1 MPVRLVVTDI
11 EGTTSPIAFVH
22 DVLFP
27 FAAAELGPFLAA
39 RGADP
44 AVAAVL
50 ADVSAR
56 APGEAP
62 EAALRRWMAA
72 DEKVTPLKTLQG
84 MIWEAGFRDG
94 RLCGRLWPDVA
105 PRLSAWHAGG
115 VRLAVFSSGS
125 VAAQKLLFGFSD
137 AGDLAP
143 LFDGFFDTTTG
154 PKREAASYRA
164 IVSALRAAPAETLFL
179 SDLAAELDA
188 AAEAGL
194 ATCQLVRA
202 GDGTRPGARHP
213 AAADF
218 AAVAARFGLPEPG
231 AAA

>member
-1 MPVRLVVTDI
+1 MAGPIRLVVTDI

-22 DVLFP
+22 QVLFP

-39 RGADP
+39 RGSEP

-50 ADVSAR
+50 ADVAAR

-62 EAALRRWMAA
+62 DAALRRWMAA

-94 RLCGRLWPDVA
+94 RLRGRLWPDVA
-105 PRLSAWHAGG
+105 PHLRAWRAGG

-143 LFDGFFDTTTG
+143 LFAGFFDTTTG
-154 PKREAASYRA
+154 PKRDAGSYRA
-164 IVSALRAAPAETLFL
+164 ILAALSAAPADTLFL
-179 SDLAAELDA
+179 SDVEAELDA
-188 AAEAGL
+188 AAEAGI
-194 ATCQLVRA
+194 ATCQLVRPE
-202 GDGTRPGARHP
+202 DGTKPGSRHP
-213 AAADF
+213 VAPDF
-218 AAVAARFGLPEPG
+218 AAVAARFGLPAP
-231 AAA
+231 A

>member
-1 MPVRLVVTDI
+1 MAAPIRLVVTDI

-22 DVLFP
+22 QVLFP

-39 RGADP
+39 HGRDP

-50 ADVSAR
+50 ADVAAR

-84 MIWEAGFRDG
+84 MIWDAGFRDG
-94 RLCGRLWPDVA
+94 RLRGRLWPDVA
-105 PRLSAWHAGG
+105 PRLRAWHAAG

-125 VAAQKLLFGFSD
+125 VAAQKLLFGFSE

-143 LFDGFFDTTTG
+143 LFSGFFDTTTG

-164 IVSALRAAPAETLFL
+164 ILAALSTAPAETLFL
-179 SDLAAELDA
+179 SDVEAELDA
-188 AAEAGL
+188 AAEVGI
-194 ATCQLVRA
+194 ATCHLVRA
-202 GDGTRPGARHP
+202 EDGTKPGTRHP
-213 AAADF
+213 VAADF

-231 AAA
+231 

>member
-1 MPVRLVVTDI
+1 MGDPVRLVVTDI
-11 EGTTSPIAFVH
+11 EGTTSPIAFVKEE
-22 DVLFP
+22 LFP
-27 FAAAELGPFLAA
+27 FAERELGPFLAA
-39 RGADP
+39 RAEDP

-50 ADVSAR
+50 ADVAAR

-94 RLCGRLWPDVA
+94 RLRGRLWPEV
-105 PRLSAWHAGG
+105 PPHLRAWRAGG

-125 VAAQKLLFGFSD
+125 VAAQRLLFGFSE
-137 AGDLAP
+137 AGDLTP

-164 IVSALRAAPAETLFL
+164 ILSALGAAAGESLFL
-179 SDLAAELDA
+179 SDVEAELDA

-194 ATCQLVRA
+194 RTCQLVRPE
-202 GDGTRPGARHP
+202 DGTRPGARHP
-213 AAADF
+213 VAPDF
-218 AAVAARFGLPEPG
+218 AAVAARFGLPQG
-231 AAA
+231 G

>member
-1 MPVRLVVTDI
+1 MGDPVRLVVTDI
-11 EGTTSPIAFVH
+11 EGTTSPIAFVKEE
-22 DVLFP
+22 LFP
-27 FAAAELGPFLAA
+27 FAERELGPFLAA
-39 RGADP
+39 RAEDP

-50 ADVSAR
+50 ADVAAR

-94 RLCGRLWPDVA
+94 RLRGRLWPEV
-105 PRLSAWHAGG
+105 PSHLRAWRAGG

-125 VAAQKLLFGFSD
+125 VAAQRLLFGFSE
-137 AGDLAP
+137 AGDLTP

-164 IVSALRAAPAETLFL
+164 ILSALGAAAGESLFL
-179 SDLAAELDA
+179 SDVEAELDA

-194 ATCQLVRA
+194 RPCQLVRPE
-202 GDGTRPGARHP
+202 DGTRPGARHP
-213 AAADF
+213 VAPDF
-218 AAVAARFGLPEPG
+218 AAVAARFGLPQG
-231 AAA
+231 G

>member
-1 MPVRLVVTDI
+1 MAAPVRLVVTDI

-22 DVLFP
+22 QVLFP

-39 RGADP
+39 RGGDP

-50 ADVSAR
+50 ADVTAR

-94 RLCGRLWPDVA
+94 RLRGKLWPDVA
-105 PRLSAWHAGG
+105 PRLRAWHAGG

-125 VAAQKLLFGFSD
+125 VAAQKLLFGFSE
-137 AGDLAP
+137 AGDLAS
-143 LFDGFFDTTTG
+143 LFSGFFDTTTG
-154 PKREAASYRA
+154 PKREAGSYRA
-164 IVSALRAAPAETLFL
+164 IMAALSATPAETLFL
-179 SDLAAELDA
+179 SDVEAELDA
-188 AAEAGL
+188 AAEAGI
-194 ATCQLVRA
+194 ATCHLVRA
-202 GDGTRPGARHP
+202 EDGTEPGARHTV
-213 AAADF
+213 AADF
-218 AAVAARFGLPEPG
+218 AAVAARFGLPG
-231 AAA
+231 AG

>member
-1 MPVRLVVTDI
+1 VGTAIRLVVTDI
-11 EGTTSPIAFVH
+11 EGTTSPIAFVKE
-22 DVLFP
+22 VLFP
-27 FAAAELGPFLAA
+27 FAEAELSSFLAA
-39 RGADP
+39 RRSDP

-50 ADVSAR
+50 AEVAAR

-94 RLCGRLWPDVA
+94 RLRGRLWPDVA
-105 PRLSAWHAGG
+105 PHLRAWRAGG

-125 VAAQKLLFGFSD
+125 VAAQRLLFGFSE
-137 AGDLAP
+137 AGDLTP

-154 PKREAASYRA
+154 PKREATSYCA
-164 IVSALRAAPAETLFL
+164 ILSALSAAAAETLFL
-179 SDLAAELDA
+179 SDVEAELDA
-188 AAEAGL
+188 AAEAGM

-202 GDGTRPGARHP
+202 ADGTRPGTRHP
-213 AAADF
+213 VAADF
-218 AAVAARFGLPEPG
+218 AAVASRFGLPEPG
-231 AAA
+231 

>member
-1 MPVRLVVTDI
+1 MGDPVRLVVTDI
-11 EGTTSPIAFVH
+11 EGTTSPIAFVKEE
-22 DVLFP
+22 LFP
-27 FAAAELGPFLAA
+27 FAERELGPFLAA
-39 RGADP
+39 RAEDP

-50 ADVSAR
+50 ADVAAR

-94 RLCGRLWPDVA
+94 RLRGRLWPDV
-105 PRLSAWHAGG
+105 PPHLRAWRAGG

-125 VAAQKLLFGFSD
+125 VAAQRLLFGFSE
-137 AGDLAP
+137 AGDLTP

-164 IVSALRAAPAETLFL
+164 ILSALGAAAGESLFL
-179 SDLAAELDA
+179 SDVEAELDA

-194 ATCQLVRA
+194 RTCQLVRPE
-202 GDGTRPGARHP
+202 DGTRPGARHP
-213 AAADF
+213 VAPDF
-218 AAVAARFGLPEPG
+218 AAVAARFGLPQG
-231 AAA
+231 G

>member
-1 MPVRLVVTDI
+1 VGTPIRLVVTDI

-22 DVLFP
+22 QVLFP

-39 RGADP
+39 RGNDP

-50 ADVSAR
+50 ADVAAR

-72 DEKVTPLKTLQG
+72 DEKITPLKTLQG

-94 RLCGRLWPDVA
+94 RLRGKLWPDVA
-105 PRLSAWHAGG
+105 PRLRAWHAGG

-125 VAAQKLLFGFSD
+125 VAAQKLLFGFSE
-137 AGDLAP
+137 AGDLTP
-143 LFDGFFDTTTG
+143 LFSGFFDTTTG

-164 IVSALRAAPAETLFL
+164 ILAALGATPAETLFL
-179 SDLAAELDA
+179 SDVEAELDA
-188 AAEAGL
+188 AAEAGI
-194 ATCQLVRA
+194 ATCQIVRA
-202 GDGTRPGARHP
+202 EDGTKPGLRHTVAP
-213 AAADF
+213 DF
-218 AAVAARFGLPEPG
+218 AAVGTRFGLPEPG
-231 AAA
+231 

>member
-1 MPVRLVVTDI
+1 VPAPVRLVVTDI

-22 DVLFP
+22 QVLFP
-27 FAAAELGPFLAA
+27 FAAAELAPFLAA
-39 RGADP
+39 RREDP

-50 ADVSAR
+50 ADVAAR

-94 RLCGRLWPDVA
+94 RLRGRLWPDVA
-105 PRLSAWHAGG
+105 PHLRAWHAAGI
-115 VRLAVFSSGS
+115 RLAVFSSGS
-125 VAAQKLLFGFSD
+125 VAAQKLLFGFSE

-143 LFDGFFDTTTG
+143 LFAGFFDTTTG

-164 IVSALRAAPAETLFL
+164 ILAALSAAPEESLFL
-179 SDLAAELDA
+179 SDVEAELDA
-188 AAEAGL
+188 AAAAGI
-194 ATCQLVRA
+194 ATCQLARA
-202 GDGTRPGARHP
+202 ADGTRPGRRHP
-213 AAADF
+213 VAEDF
-218 AAVAARFGLPEPG
+218 AAVAARFGLPRPG
-231 AAA
+231 